1 MKWGSKN
8 IVNLQYGGKSIIK
21 AVCGSK
27 IVWEK
32 SGQMPDIPEEPE
44 DTPGLITFTIG
55 GVEYHAEEGMTWEKW
70 VNSEYNHAFSDSF
83 TPFTIKLINGD
94 YTVLTKSDGGTDG
107 EGVQHTF
114 SKTGR
119 KVDPVSVS
127 EVIESK
133 EYYLFIIF
141 NI

>member
-8 IVNLQYGGKSIIK
+8 IKSFQYGSKSIIK
-21 AVCGSK
+21 AMYGSK

-32 SGQMPDIPEEPE
+32 SEQVPETPE
-44 DTPGLITFTIG
+44 DTLDLITFTIDG
-55 GVEYHAEEGMTWEKW
+55 IEYQAEKGMTWEKW

-83 TPFTIKLINGD
+83 TPFMIKLINGD
-94 YTVLTKSDGGTDG
+94 YTVLTIGGTDG
-107 EGVQHTF
+107 GGVQHTF